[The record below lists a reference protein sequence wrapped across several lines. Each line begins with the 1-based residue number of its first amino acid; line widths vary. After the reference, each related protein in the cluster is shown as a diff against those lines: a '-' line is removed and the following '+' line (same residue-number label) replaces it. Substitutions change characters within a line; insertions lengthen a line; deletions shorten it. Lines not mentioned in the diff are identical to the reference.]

1 MIAQALR
8 KQKDKIEKKGKKE
21 KEKFLKW
28 LDQMEY
34 KVFGIPRPNLIIFLN
49 IPFRIGQRLV
59 IKKGTRG
66 YLKGVKRDIHESSK
80 SHLSAAQRQVLDLA
94 NKYTKWKKVD
104 CVKGNKLLSKKEIS
118 EAVWEIVMK
127 VL

>member
-1 MIAQALR
+1 
-8 KQKDKIEKKGKKE
+8 
-21 KEKFLKW
+21 
-28 LDQMEY
+28 
-34 KVFGIPRPNLIIFLN
+34 
-49 IPFRIGQRLV
+49 
-59 IKKGTRG
+59 
-66 YLKGVKRDIHESSK
+66 VKRDIHESSK